1 VVITTGDVSSRIS
14 NAWDSFV
21 EGREPEGPGVRFG
34 ATLGSQR
41 YDYWRVSWHQFERAP
56 LGGAGADNFQQDYLR
71 ERRSDQEPRYPH
83 SLAVRTLAQTG
94 IVGVLL
100 LAAALAAALAG
111 ALRTLRARPAGFGAA
126 AAVGGVAAFAYWLVH
141 AMGDWLY
148 EYPGVAALAFALL
161 GVACALQ
168 PRVVAGRAAPGSPAR
183 GPVVRVGAGIAVA
196 LLVLAMLGPWLAE
209 RHITS
214 AAAKWRADPDA
225 AFDDLSKAASF
236 NPLSDRP
243 QLVAGTIALQM
254 GDEER
259 AREEF
264 REALE
269 RNGRDTYALLELGVL
284 TANAGDEEAGRALV
298 ARALELSPRDA
309 VIVDV
314 HRRLE
319 KGEDVDVTEV
329 NDALLKRSR
338 SRLRVRP

>member
-1 VVITTGDVSSRIS
+1 V
-14 NAWDSFV
+14 
-21 EGREPEGPGVRFG
+21 
-34 ATLGSQR
+34 
-41 YDYWRVSWHQFERAP
+41 
-56 LGGAGADNFQQDYLR
+56 
-71 ERRSDQEPRYPH
+71 
-83 SLAVRTLAQTG
+83 
-94 IVGVLL
+94 
-100 LAAALAAALAG
+100 
-111 ALRTLRARPAGFGAA
+111 
-126 AAVGGVAAFAYWLVH
+126 VGGVAAFSYWFVH

-148 EYPGVAALAFALL
+148 EYPGVAATAFALL

-168 PRVVAGRAAPGSPAR
+168 PRVAGSRAARAPAPAQR
-183 GPVVRVGAGIAVA
+183 TLARVAAPAAVA
-196 LLVLAMLGPWLAE
+196 LLALALLGPWLAE

-214 AAAKWRADPDA
+214 AAAKWRADA
-225 AFDDLSKAASF
+225 GGAFDDLSKAASF

-264 REALE
+264 RAALE

-284 TANAGDEEAGRALV
+284 TVNAGDAEGGRALV
-298 ARALELSPRDA
+298 ARALALSPRDA

-319 KGEDVDVTEV
+319 KGEDVDVTDV